1 MTVDTSE
8 RSLHRGSAALAAGAG
23 LALVLAVALLGGA
36 LVGSAT
42 AGDQPT
48 VIYAAE
54 ENYTVAAGDSL
65 TVDVYVASDG
75 GVGDVGVEA
84 MTIVTAYNA
93 SILTVEDVEPA
104 PWLEGD
110 EPTDVETNVEVNNG
124 AGEVVVE
131 QRRDPPADGTTG
143 DERIATLTF
152 EAAADAPAG
161 TTTLAF
167 DDSDVR
173 LTDEYSVPIFG
184 NDATIAVEEGSD
196 GSAVPATTAG
206 IGLVAV
212 TALLALGAVAVRR
225 R

>member
-1 MTVDTSE
+1 MTADTPE
-8 RSLHRGSAALAAGAG
+8 RSVPRGSAALAAAAG

-54 ENYTVAAGDSL
+54 ENYTVAVGDSL

-75 GVGDVGVEA
+75 GVGDIGVEE
-84 MTIVTAYNA
+84 MTIVTAYDA

-110 EPTDVETNVEVNNG
+110 EPTDVETNVEVDSG

-131 QRRDPPADGTTG
+131 QRRDPPAGGTTG
-143 DERIATLTF
+143 DERIATITF

-161 TTTLAF
+161 NTTLAF
-167 DDSDVR
+167 DDSDVQ
-173 LTDEYSVPIFG
+173 LTDEYGIPIFG
-184 NDATIAVEEGSD
+184 NDATIRVEEGSS
-196 GSAVPATTAG
+196 GGGVPATAAG

-212 TALLALGAVAVRR
+212 TALLVLGAVAIRR